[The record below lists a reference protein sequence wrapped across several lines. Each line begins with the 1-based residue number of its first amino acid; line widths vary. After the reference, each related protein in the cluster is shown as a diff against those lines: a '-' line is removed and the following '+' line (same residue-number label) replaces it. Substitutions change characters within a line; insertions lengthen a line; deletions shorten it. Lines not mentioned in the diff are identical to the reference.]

1 MAYNDALI
9 RSQFPEFS
17 DTTKYPQAL
26 LSGYWSMGSNFITA
40 SGSPCN
46 AITGDGLAMALNYM
60 ACHLYVLGAR
70 AASGPSPGSAQGGFQ
85 TGSNIDG
92 VSVQKLAP
100 PIKGAWSW
108 WLAQTTYGQ
117 TLWALLSVA
126 GVGGLSVGGV
136 AERESFRKGGGIFL

>member
-46 AITGDGLAMALNYM
+46 AITGDGLAMAL
-60 ACHLYVLGAR
+60 R
-70 AASGPSPGSAQGGFQ
+70 
-85 TGSNIDG
+85 
-92 VSVQKLAP
+92 
-100 PIKGAWSW
+100 
-108 WLAQTTYGQ
+108 
-117 TLWALLSVA
+117 A
-126 GVGGLSVGGV
+126 GVPV
-136 AERESFRKGGGIFL
+136 ADLEFVQFHQA